1 MQPVTPPPGP
11 AHPQASAP
19 APRHRAARLLRW
31 LWIAGFAVGTTTHVA
46 DLVVG
51 GADAYAGFH
60 PALRAFWISLTL
72 WDPLVIVLLLLRRR
86 AGVALGLVVILA
98 DIAVNWS
105 VIAVVGGI
113 PVWGAVNQT
122 AFAALLLASARLL
135 ARWFAHDRPT
145 PGPDRHRDS

>member
-1 MQPVTPPPGP
+1 VQPVTPPPGP
-11 AHPQASAP
+11 APEGIAAP
-19 APRHRAARLLRW
+19 PHRAARLLRW

-51 GADAYAGFH
+51 GADVYVGFH

-72 WDPLVIVLLLLRRR
+72 GDPLVIVLLLLRRR
-86 AGVALGLVVILA
+86 AGVVLGLVVILA

-122 AFAALLLASARLL
+122 VFAVLLLASARLL
-135 ARWFAHDRPT
+135 AHWFAHDRRT

>member
-1 MQPVTPPPGP
+1 VQPVTPPPGP
-11 AHPQASAP
+11 AHPQAP

-46 DLVVG
+46 DLGVG
-51 GADAYAGFH
+51 RADVYADFH
-60 PALRAFWISLTL
+60 PALRAFWVSLTL

-86 AGVALGLVVILA
+86 AGVVLGLIVILA

-122 AFAALLLASARLL
+122 AFAVLLLASARLL
-135 ARWFAHDRPT
+135 ARCFAPAADR
-145 PGPDRHRDS
+145 

>member
-1 MQPVTPPPGP
+1 VQPVTPPPGP
-11 AHPQASAP
+11 APEGIAAPPHP
-19 APRHRAARLLRW
+19 AARLLRW

-51 GADAYAGFH
+51 GADVYADFH
-60 PALRAFWISLTL
+60 PALRAFWVSLTL

-86 AGVALGLVVILA
+86 AGVVLGLVVILA

-122 AFAALLLASARLL
+122 AFAVLLLASARLL
-135 ARWFAHDRPT
+135 ARWFAPAVAPAADR
-145 PGPDRHRDS
+145 

>member
-11 AHPQASAP
+11 APEGIAAP
-19 APRHRAARLLRW
+19 PHRAARLLRW
-31 LWIAGFAVGTTTHVA
+31 LWIAGFAVGTTTHVT

-51 GADAYAGFH
+51 GADVYADFH
-60 PALRAFWISLTL
+60 PALRAFWVSLTL

-86 AGVALGLVVILA
+86 AGVVLGLVVILT

>member
-1 MQPVTPPPGP
+1 MQSVTPPPGP
-11 AHPQASAP
+11 APEGIAAP
-19 APRHRAARLLRW
+19 PHRAARLLRW

-72 WDPLVIVLLLLRRR
+72 WDPLVIVLLLRRR
-86 AGVALGLVVILA
+86 SGIVLGLIVILA

-113 PVWGAVNQT
+113 PVWGAVDQT
-122 AFAALLLASARLL
+122 AFAVLLLASARPL

>member
-1 MQPVTPPPGP
+1 VQPVAPPPGP
-11 AHPQASAP
+11 AHPRASAP
-19 APRHRAARLLRW
+19 APSHRAARVLRW

-46 DLVVG
+46 DLGVG
-51 GADAYAGFH
+51 GADVYADFH
-60 PALRAFWISLTL
+60 PALRAFWVSLTL

-86 AGVALGLVVILA
+86 AGVVLGLVVILA

-122 AFAALLLASARLL
+122 AFAVLLLASARLL
-135 ARWFAHDRPT
+135 ARWFAPAVAR
-145 PGPDRHRDS
+145 

>member
-11 AHPQASAP
+11 AHPRAPAP
-19 APRHRAARLLRW
+19 APRHRAAPVLRW
-31 LWIAGFAVGTTTHVA
+31 LWIVGFAVGTTTHVA

-51 GADAYAGFH
+51 GADVYADFH
-60 PALRAFWISLTL
+60 PALRAFWVSLTL

-86 AGVALGLVVILA
+86 AGVVLGLVVILT

-105 VIAVVGGI
+105 VIAVVGGT

>member
-1 MQPVTPPPGP
+1 VQPVAPPPGP
-11 AHPQASAP
+11 AHPRAPAP

-51 GADAYAGFH
+51 GADVYAAFH
-60 PALRAFWISLTL
+60 PALRAFWVSLTL

-86 AGVALGLVVILA
+86 AGVVLGLVVILA
-98 DIAVNWS
+98 DITVNWS

-122 AFAALLLASARLL
+122 AFAVLLLASARLL
-135 ARWFAHDRPT
+135 ARWFAPAADR
-145 PGPDRHRDS
+145 

>member
-11 AHPQASAP
+11 AAEGIASP
-19 APRHRAARLLRW
+19 PHRAARLLRW

-51 GADAYAGFH
+51 GADAYACFH

-86 AGVALGLVVILA
+86 SGIVLGLIVILA

-113 PVWGAVNQT
+113 PVWGAVDQT
-122 AFAALLLASARLL
+122 AFAVLLLASARPL